1 MKPTALLVVLCAAV
15 ATAPALAQAGA
26 GAPVEV
32 AALTA
37 ALRQGGLIVYFRHTS
52 TDRADI
58 AKEARFRAAGELD
71 IANCLTQRNL
81 STEGHAEAR
90 EQAAI
95 FRRLALPMGEV
106 LASRY
111 CRAYGHARAFTPSFA
126 YSEPLTP
133 VRDKDKAQALRAMLA
148 RAPAA
153 GTNTLMFAHG
163 GILWEATDYDS
174 IESETFVFRPGSPP
188 QLLASIRM
196 EDWARLA
203 RGSGTCC
210 APRAFW
216 RGGAPAE

>member
-1 MKPTALLVVLCAAV
+1 MTKRTLCAVLLAA
-15 ATAPALAQAGA
+15 ATASAAAQEGA
-26 GAPVEV
+26 GVPVDV
-32 AALTA
+32 AGLVA
-37 ALRQGGLIVYFRHTS
+37 ALRQGGLVVYFRHTS

-58 AKEARFRAAGELD
+58 AKEARIRAAGELD

-81 STEGHAEAR
+81 SLEGHAEAR

-95 FRRLALPMGEV
+95 FRRLGIPMGDV

-111 CRAYGHARAFTPSFA
+111 CRAYQHALAFTPAFA
-126 YSEPLTP
+126 YSEPVTP
-133 VRDKDKAQALRAMLA
+133 VRNPEKARALKRMLA
-148 RAPAA
+148 TPPAP
-153 GTNTLMFAHG
+153 GTNTLVFAHG

-174 IESETFVFRPGSPP
+174 VESETFVFRPGTPP
-188 QLLASIRM
+188 KLEAAIRM

-203 RGSGTCC
+203 RGTGTCC